1 MKNLNI
7 SWETIAILFGTM
19 LAAILV
25 GAYVQQRMAE
35 KRIKELSKI
44 TTING
49 GTTTAGGATTVEVPT
64 TDESGNK
71 TTQKLKLAL

>member
-7 SWETIAILFGTM
+7 SWENIAILFGTM

-44 TTING
+44 TTINE